1 MGGPVAGG
9 VPYLVGERGPELF
22 VPAAAGRIVPSGA
35 LGPGAHIE
43 QHIQAGLPPQ
53 WQAQLLTAAQ
63 IAAAT
68 AEQSVSKKLGG
79 RR

>member
-22 VPAAAGRIVPSGA
+22 VPAAAGRIVPNNAIG
-35 LGPGAHIE
+35 GQIV
-43 QHIQAGLPPQ
+43 QHFHVQAGLPPQ
-53 WQAQLLTAAQ
+53 WEAQLGAVTQ
-63 IAAAT
+63 IAAAS
-68 AEQSVSKKLGG
+68 ARESVSRELGG